1 MKHLA
6 AGLLLFC
13 WLPLWGQV
21 TNLHFTNLSIDAG
34 LSDKMVFAVAQDST
48 GLMWFGT
55 AEGLNRYD
63 GYNFETFRYNPGDS
77 TSVSA
82 SFINCIHLT
91 RTGELWIGT
100 EKGLDLYDPGKFREI
115 PCGQR
120 LAAAAQQPAHPLH
133 PRRSARGD
141 VGRDARRADP
151 PRPAETLYQLFRT
164 GTRRIRPDGQRNPQ
178 HLRRPARDVV
188 ARHLRRT
195 LPLQPHGQQ
204 FRPL

>member
-63 GYNFETFRYNPGDS
+63 GYNFETLRFNPGAS
-77 TSVSA
+77 TSGGA
-82 SFINCIHLT
+82 SVNNF
-91 RTGELWIGT
+91 
-100 EKGLDLYDPGKFREI
+100 
-115 PCGQR
+115 
-120 LAAAAQQPAHPLH
+120 
-133 PRRSARGD
+133 
-141 VGRDARRADP
+141 
-151 PRPAETLYQLFRT
+151 
-164 GTRRIRPDGQRNPQ
+164 NP
-178 HLRRPARDVV
+178 PAR
-188 ARHLRRT
+188 
-195 LPLQPHGQQ
+195 PGE
-204 FRPL
+204 

>member
-63 GYNFETFRYNPGDS
+63 GY
-77 TSVSA
+77 
-82 SFINCIHLT
+82 
-91 RTGELWIGT
+91 
-100 EKGLDLYDPGKFREI
+100 
-115 PCGQR
+115 PCGD
-120 LAAAAQQPAHPLH
+120 
-133 PRRSARGD
+133 RSRTSISPTSRSTRDCRTKWFSPWHRTVRG
-141 VGRDARRADP
+141 
-151 PRPAETLYQLFRT
+151 
-164 GTRRIRPDGQRNPQ
+164 
-178 HLRRPARDVV
+178 
-188 ARHLRRT
+188 
-195 LPLQPHGQQ
+195 
-204 FRPL
+204 

>member
-100 EKGLDLYDPGKFREI
+100 EKGLDLYDPVTESFVKYHADNDSL
-115 PCGQR
+115 R
-120 LAAAAQQPAHPLH
+120 LLNNLRIRCIHDDPQ
-133 PRRSARGD
+133 G
-141 VGRDARRADP
+141 DARRADP

>member
-63 GYNFETFRYNPGDS
+63 GYNFETFPTTPG
-77 TSVSA
+77 
-82 SFINCIHLT
+82 I
-91 RTGELWIGT
+91 R
-100 EKGLDLYDPGKFREI
+100 
-115 PCGQR
+115 
-120 LAAAAQQPAHPLH
+120 
-133 PRRSARGD
+133 RRSAPRSSTAYTSHARANCGSAPRRGSTSTT
-141 VGRDARRADP
+141 P
-151 PRPAETLYQLFRT
+151 
-164 GTRRIRPDGQRNPQ
+164 
-178 HLRRPARDVV
+178 
-188 ARHLRRT
+188 
-195 LPLQPHGQQ
+195 
-204 FRPL
+204 